1 MMSALYVEPMLLFHF
16 YFTHFSIVLDIR
28 KHVLCVCLQLDN
40 DTGFVFLPQYTAAVY
55 FKSKKILLKCRL
67 SASSQRGLE
76 EYCING

>member
-1 MMSALYVEPMLLFHF
+1 MLNLCYCFIFILLIFQLFW
-16 YFTHFSIVLDIR
+16 ILEN

-55 FKSKKILLKCRL
+55 FKSKKILMKCRL
-67 SASSQRGLE
+67 LASTQRGLE